1 MNIFN
6 KLLLL
11 LSLSMTPAVTVSA
24 QAVNNDFD
32 TFQTIDKYLEDFDYL
47 KSRSMRN
54 STGAFDSVECVY
66 NVNYN
71 GGAFRFYVFP
81 IFYEL
86 EFSVT
91 PVVEYY
97 RNDNYQFVVAPYSNN
112 ERPIDIE
119 VLNYIGTETTLS
131 FLAIDTVGMFQV
143 IEHDKEI
150 ESNKISI
157 YNSFYKFF
165 TGFFPENVVNEY
177 HGIFTF
183 IVVGFLLFLVFG
195 FVFFLFRVIR
205 RLVGFK

>member
-11 LSLSMTPAVTVSA
+11 LSLSMSPAVTVSA

-32 TFQTIDKYLEDFDYL
+32 TFQTIEKYYEDFDYL
-47 KSRSMRN
+47 NEKSYRN
-54 STGAFDSVECVY
+54 SLADMVE
-66 NVNYN
+66 NKIDYN
-71 GGAFRFYVFP
+71 GGAFRFYAFP

-86 EFSVT
+86 DFSISTT

-97 RNDNYQFVVAPYSNN
+97 RNDDYSFIVAPYSNN
-112 ERPIDIE
+112 ERPIGIE
-119 VLNYIGTETTLS
+119 VLNYIGTETEMP
-131 FLAIDTVGMFQV
+131 FLAIDTIGMNQV
-143 IEHDKEI
+143 IEHDKEMK
-150 ESNKISI
+150 SNNISI
-157 YNSFYKFF
+157 YSSFYNFF
-165 TGFFPENVVNEY
+165 TGFFPNEVVTEY

-183 IVVGFLLFLVFG
+183 IIVGFLLFLVFG

>member
-11 LSLSMTPAVTVSA
+11 LSLSMSPAITVSA
-24 QAVNNDFD
+24 QSVNNEFD

-47 KSRSMRN
+47 NSRSMRN
-54 STGAFDSVECVY
+54 STGAFDSVSVY

-86 EFSVT
+86 EFTIT
-91 PVVEYY
+91 PVIEYY
-97 RNDNYQFVVAPYSNN
+97 RNVDYCFFVAPYSNN
-112 ERPIDIE
+112 ERPVDIE

-131 FLAIDTVGMFQV
+131 FLALDTVGMFQV
-143 IEHDKEI
+143 IEHDQEI
-150 ESNKISI
+150 ESNSISI

-165 TGFFPENVVNEY
+165 TGFFPEYVVNEY
-177 HGIFTF
+177 DGIFTF